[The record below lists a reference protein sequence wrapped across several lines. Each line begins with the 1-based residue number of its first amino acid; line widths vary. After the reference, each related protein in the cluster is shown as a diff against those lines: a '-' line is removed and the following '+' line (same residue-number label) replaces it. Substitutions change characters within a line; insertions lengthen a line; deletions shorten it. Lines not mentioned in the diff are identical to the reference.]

1 VKRIYYSSGSVLTGD
16 YIADAILD
24 LAQVVASRNSTASV
38 DIPVIL
44 PDGETGH
51 AKLLISHASPMLA
64 VPEAVMTRI
73 SRTWDED
80 AANDAVRGVRDHI
93 KSLARGGRALPERSP
108 DVSAYIPDFGGL

>member
-38 DIPVIL
+38 HIPVIL
-44 PDGETGH
+44 PDGDTGH
-51 AKLLISHASPMLA
+51 AIFLISPVSPMLA
-64 VPEAVMTRI
+64 VPEAVMTRV

-80 AANDAVRGVRDHI
+80 AANDAVRGVRDRI
-93 KSLARGGRALPERSP
+93 KSLSLGGRALPVQPS
-108 DVSAYIPDFGGL
+108 DGSAYMPDFGGL

>member
-1 VKRIYYSSGSVLTGD
+1 MKRIYYSSGSVLTGD

-51 AKLLISHASPMLA
+51 AKLLISHASSMLA

>member
-38 DIPVIL
+38 KIPVIL
-44 PDGETGH
+44 PDGDTGH
-51 AKLLISHASPMLA
+51 AKLLISPVSPMLA
-64 VPEAVMTRI
+64 VPEAVMTRV

-80 AANDAVRGVRDHI
+80 AASDAVRGVRDHI
-93 KSLARGGRALPERSP
+93 KSLTLGGRATPLRSS
-108 DVSAYIPDFGGL
+108 DTTAYIPDFGGL